1 MKYVIIGG
9 VAGGASAAARL
20 RRIDE
25 HAEIIVLEKGAHV
38 SYANCGLPYYIG
50 DVIKERDK
58 LLLQTPVSFKNRFN
72 IDVRVQHEAIGIDR
86 DKKEVSVTNLVTKEV
101 YTEHYDKLLLSPG
114 ANPFKPNISGIDLP
128 GIFTLRNV
136 VDTDT
141 IKSYTQQLK
150 SKKAVI
156 VGAGFI
162 GLEMAENLHHLGFE
176 VHIIEMINQ
185 ILAPI
190 DFEMA
195 ALAQQHLREK
205 GVHLH
210 LSTTVTG
217 FEKINEQLKVVLNN
231 TGPLIADIVIL
242 SIGVKSDT
250 KLAAAA
256 GLELG
261 KSGSIKVNEYLQ
273 TSDENIFAVGDAI
286 EFHNQI
292 INASMPTYL
301 AGPANKQGR
310 IVADNM
316 VLGNRFKYNGSIN
329 TAIVKLFDITVAT
342 AGMASKHLDK
352 FGISHQTVVT
362 HSGSHAG
369 YYPDAHQMSIQLS
382 FDPQTKKVLGAQIV
396 GKEGVDKRIDIL
408 SSVIQRGS
416 TIDELMEF
424 EHAYAPPFSS
434 AKDPVNMIGFV
445 ADNLLT
451 GKLRTTSWKKAQE
464 LDVDDVLIDVRTPE
478 EFALGHIPLAVNMP
492 IDTLREHMHLI
503 PKDKHLYIYCQIG
516 LRGYL
521 AQRILLQNGYDCIKN
536 LSGGYKTWEAS
547 INA

>member
-25 HAEIIVLEKGAHV
+25 HASIVIIEKGEHV

-50 DVIKERDK
+50 EVIKDRAK
-58 LLLQTPVSFKNRFN
+58 LLLQTPASFKDRFN
-72 IDVRVQHEAIGIDR
+72 IDVRVQQEAISFDTNT
-86 DKKEVSVTNLVTKEV
+86 KVVTINNLITGET
-101 YTEHYDKLLLSPG
+101 YLESYDKLLLSPG
-114 ANPFKPNISGIDLP
+114 ANPFKPTIPGIDLP

-141 IKSYTQQLK
+141 IKAFTTQLK
-150 SKKAVI
+150 NKRAVI

-176 VHIIEMINQ
+176 VHIVEMINQ

-195 ALAQQHLREK
+195 ALAQQHLIEK
-205 GVHLH
+205 GIHLH
-210 LSTTVTG
+210 LNTTVTG
-217 FEKINEQLKVVLNN
+217 FEKENDYLKVNLNN
-231 TGPLIADIVIL
+231 ASALIADIVIL

-250 KLAAAA
+250 KLAAQA

-261 KSGSIKVNEYLQ
+261 KSGSIKVNAYLQ
-273 TSDENIFAVGDAI
+273 TSNQDVYAVGDAI
-286 EFHNQI
+286 EFQNNI
-292 INASMPTYL
+292 IKTSMPTYL

-316 VLGNRFKYNGSIN
+316 VYGNQIKYNGSIN

-352 FGISHQTVVT
+352 FGIKHLKVIT

-369 YYPDAHQMSIQLS
+369 YYPDAEMMSIQIC
-382 FDPQTKKVLGAQIV
+382 FDPDTKIVLGAQIV
-396 GKEGVDKRIDIL
+396 GRDGVDKRIDIL
-408 SSVIQRGS
+408 SSVIQRS
-416 TIDELMEF
+416 ATIDELMSF

-445 ADNLLT
+445 ADNVLT
-451 GKLRTTSWKKAQE
+451 GKLKTTTWQKANAIEANE
-464 LDVDDVLIDVRTPE
+464 LLIDVRTDE
-478 EFALGHIPLAVNMP
+478 EFKQGHIPGAMNIP
-492 IDTLREHMHLI
+492 IDVLRTQLPTLSKE
-503 PKDKHLYIYCQIG
+503 KHYIIYCQIG

-521 AQRILLQNGYDCIKN
+521 AQRILVQNGFEKVVNIT
-536 LSGGYKTWEAS
+536 GGYKTWEAC
-547 INA
+547 N

>member
-25 HAEIIVLEKGAHV
+25 HASIVIIEKGEHV

-50 DVIKERDK
+50 EVIKDRAK
-58 LLLQTPVSFKNRFN
+58 LLLQTPASFKDRFN
-72 IDVRVQHEAIGIDR
+72 IDVRVQQEAISFDTNT
-86 DKKEVSVTNLVTKEV
+86 KAVTIKNLITGES
-101 YTEHYDKLLLSPG
+101 YQEPYDKLLLSPG
-114 ANPFKPNISGIDLP
+114 ANPFKPTIPGIDLP

-141 IKSYTQQLK
+141 IKAFTTQLK
-150 SKKAVI
+150 NKRAVI

-176 VHIIEMINQ
+176 VHIVEMINQ

-195 ALAQQHLREK
+195 ALAQQHLIEK
-205 GVHLH
+205 GIHLH
-210 LSTTVTG
+210 LNTTVTG
-217 FEKINEQLKVVLNN
+217 FEKENNYLKVNLNN
-231 TGPLIADIVIL
+231 ASALIADIVIL

-250 KLAAAA
+250 KLAAQA

-261 KSGSIKVNEYLQ
+261 KSGSIKVNAYLQ
-273 TSDENIFAVGDAI
+273 TSNQDVYAVGDAI
-286 EFHNQI
+286 EFQNNI
-292 INASMPTYL
+292 IKTSMPTYL

-316 VLGNRFKYNGSIN
+316 VYGNQIKYNGSIN

-352 FGISHQTVVT
+352 FGIKHLKVIT

-369 YYPDAHQMSIQLS
+369 YYPDAEMMSIQIC
-382 FDPQTKKVLGAQIV
+382 FDPNTKIVLGAQIV
-396 GKEGVDKRIDIL
+396 GRDGVDKRIDIL
-408 SSVIQRGS
+408 SSVIQRS
-416 TIDELMEF
+416 ATIDELMSF

-445 ADNLLT
+445 ADNVLT
-451 GKLRTTSWKKAQE
+451 GKLKTTTWQKANAIEANE
-464 LDVDDVLIDVRTPE
+464 LLIDVRTDE
-478 EFALGHIPLAVNMP
+478 EFKQGHIPGAMNIP
-492 IDTLREHMHLI
+492 IDVLRTQLPTLSKE
-503 PKDKHLYIYCQIG
+503 KHYIIYCQIG

-521 AQRILLQNGYDCIKN
+521 AQRILVQNGFEKVVNIT
-536 LSGGYKTWEAS
+536 GGYKTWEAC
-547 INA
+547 N